1 MHKDSSGR
9 YLMVGGGKIYISGLE
24 YLVILAICGIGVLCF
39 VGLIALIITSLG
51 A

>member
-1 MHKDSSGR
+1 
-9 YLMVGGGKIYISGLE
+9 MVGGGKIYISGLE

-39 VGLIALIITSLG
+39 VGLIALIITSFG